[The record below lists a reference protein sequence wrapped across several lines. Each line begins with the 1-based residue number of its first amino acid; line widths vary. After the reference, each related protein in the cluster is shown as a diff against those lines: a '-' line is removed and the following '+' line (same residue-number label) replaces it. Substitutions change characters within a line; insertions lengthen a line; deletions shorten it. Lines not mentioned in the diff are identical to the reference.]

1 MKIAVIT
8 GASSGLGKEYLRA
21 VQEQLPNLDEIW
33 ILARRKDR
41 LEALAKEARTTKIV
55 PMETDLSVPDGYRA
69 FAARLKEVTPEVA
82 LLVNN
87 AGYGKLGDFYGA
99 DCDAQTGMVD
109 LNNRALTAMTCLTL
123 PYMKTGGL
131 IIQIASIAAFVP
143 TPRMSVYCAT
153 KSYVLSFS
161 KALRAEL
168 KDRKINVL
176 AVCPGPMDT
185 EFLEVAD
192 IPGRSKTFAAL
203 PRVKAQDV
211 AARSLKAGLRGK
223 AVYTNRVL
231 YKVYRV
237 LGKFLPHNWLMGATT
252 V

>member
-1 MKIAVIT
+1 
-8 GASSGLGKEYLRA
+8 
-21 VQEQLPNLDEIW
+21 
-33 ILARRKDR
+33 
-41 LEALAKEARTTKIV
+41 
-55 PMETDLSVPDGYRA
+55 
-69 FAARLKEVTPEVA
+69 
-82 LLVNN
+82 
-87 AGYGKLGDFYGA
+87 
-99 DCDAQTGMVD
+99 
-109 LNNRALTAMTCLTL
+109 
-123 PYMKTGGL
+123 
-131 IIQIASIAAFVP
+131 
-143 TPRMSVYCAT
+143 
-153 KSYVLSFS
+153 
-161 KALRAEL
+161 
-168 KDRKINVL
+168 
-176 AVCPGPMDT
+176 MDT

>member
-1 MKIAVIT
+1 MRIAVIT

-21 VQEQLPNLDEIW
+21 VTEKLTELDEIW

-41 LEALAKEARTTKIV
+41 LDALAKEQKKPRIV
-55 PMETDLSVPDGYRA
+55 PIELDLSDSAGYRA
-69 FAARLKEVTPEVA
+69 YEARLKAESPSVA
-82 LLVNN
+82 LLINN

-123 PYMKTGGL
+123 PYMGPGGL

-143 TPRMSVYCAT
+143 TPRMSVYSAT
-153 KSYVLSFS
+153 KAYVLSFS

-168 KDRKINVL
+168 KPKKINVL

-185 EFLEVAD
+185 EFLEVAE

-203 PRVKAQDV
+203 PRVKARNV
-211 AARSLKAGLRGK
+211 AVNSLAAGLHGR
-223 AVYTNRVL
+223 AVYTDRVL

-237 LGKFLPHNWLMGATT
+237 LGKLLPHNWLMGATT

>member
-1 MKIAVIT
+1 M
-8 GASSGLGKEYLRA
+8 
-21 VQEQLPNLDEIW
+21 QEQLPNLDEIW

-123 PYMKTGGL
+123 PYMKAGGL

-176 AVCPGPMDT
+176 AVCPDRKS
-185 EFLEVAD
+185 V
-192 IPGRSKTFAAL
+192 
-203 PRVKAQDV
+203 V
-211 AARSLKAGLRGK
+211 
-223 AVYTNRVL
+223 
-231 YKVYRV
+231 
-237 LGKFLPHNWLMGATT
+237 
-252 V
+252 